1 MTSRTRPVPAKLGI
15 KALNLKTKWPNV
27 LKVIPSSGAV
37 AAMPEKK
44 TVSSLPTAIE
54 NGTRVLIPTHQQQ
67 FPGFRGTITIISIKP
82 IDRSKSS
89 IPPILIV
96 PESQQHAPRPI
107 STSLTQQFQQQQP
120 LNSCTSS
127 AAQTTQNRCVLKPVH
142 LLQPVK
148 VSVGNRICLS
158 NPTKPLLIIIKKDD
172 ISRPLERKTAVKKS
186 HAQVNMLP
194 APFNVRPIPGNEKP
208 IASIQQGQ
216 ALNNE

>member
-120 LNSCTSS
+120 LKSCTSS
-127 AAQTTQNRCVLKPVH
+127 AAQTAQNRSVLKPVH
-142 LLQPVK
+142 LHIFLSKLTLTVLGIASSLSGTESTHLSSEPAIQQWSLENATTFEP
-148 VSVGNRICLS
+148 GLTNRLYRQEVCCFICL
-158 NPTKPLLIIIKKDD
+158 LIEYLYI
-172 ISRPLERKTAVKKS
+172 
-186 HAQVNMLP
+186 
-194 APFNVRPIPGNEKP
+194 
-208 IASIQQGQ
+208 
-216 ALNNE
+216 